1 MVVHDDM
8 VDQVRPGDRVKVVG
22 VLRAEP
28 RRESLTRRTVKML
41 YENFLDVISY
51 SRLNSRR
58 QLKFGAPGADLGF
71 LDRESLIRPG
81 DSEKEEITTK
91 SLIFSAEEEEAIIS
105 LSQDPNLYNKLSE
118 AIAPSIFECLDVKKG
133 LLMQLFGA
141 KEKKFS

>member
-1 MVVHDDM
+1 M
-8 VDQVRPGDRVKVVG
+8 KVVG

-41 YENFLDVISY
+41 FENFLDVISY

-81 DSEKEEITTK
+81 ESEDESTSKK
-91 SLIFSAEEEEAIIS
+91 LIFSTEEEDAIRA
-105 LSQDPNLYNKLSE
+105 L
-118 AIAPSIFECLDVKKG
+118 A
-133 LLMQLFGA
+133 
-141 KEKKFS
+141 